1 MQREQGSNWPRVV
14 SKCALSGEW
23 GRPGNLLAGPRT
35 RSQALAVSDS
45 EHKEISQRG
54 MAGLS
59 PSNLLYAVSHLLW
72 SSFYFFFFSVT
83 ALTSLVKWQIKWEET
98 GPFPPCLLTKDVM
111 LPAFTVDCF
120 YLSCHQKD

>member
-45 EHKEISQRG
+45 EHKEISQKG

-59 PSNLLYAVSHLLW
+59 PSNLLCAVSHLLW
-72 SSFYFFFFSVT
+72 SGFYFFF
-83 ALTSLVKWQIKWEET
+83 SL
-98 GPFPPCLLTKDVM
+98 
-111 LPAFTVDCF
+111 
-120 YLSCHQKD
+120 